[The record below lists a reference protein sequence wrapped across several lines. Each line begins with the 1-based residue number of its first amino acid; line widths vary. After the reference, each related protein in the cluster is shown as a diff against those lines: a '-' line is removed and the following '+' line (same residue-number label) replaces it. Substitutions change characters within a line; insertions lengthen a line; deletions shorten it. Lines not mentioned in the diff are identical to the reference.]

1 MKKARIIAV
10 TILITGIFIA
20 SLLTSG
26 CVPEATSKLKVV
38 TSTSLLEYIV
48 RQVGGD
54 KVDVVNLI
62 PPVNHPGNYDVKP
75 GDIQTLANASFFIL
89 HGWPGEG
96 YADKLI
102 ASANNPNLTVI
113 KANVNGNWMIPSVQ
127 MAATDRVASIL
138 SELDSQNAS
147 AYQKSAAEYK
157 QRIQAEETDIKARLA
172 EADISQVNVIASAR
186 QADFLTWAG
195 FNIVAQFNTTDMT
208 DKPQVVQELVD
219 TGKQAGVTLIV
230 NNLQD
235 GKDAGKALAEEL
247 GAKNLNL
254 SNFPGGF
261 DDTET
266 WEKAIDR
273 NIELIL
279 EAAAQ

>member
-1 MKKARIIAV
+1 MKKARILAI
-10 TILITGIFIA
+10 TILITGIFVV
-20 SLLTSG
+20 SLLIGG
-26 CVPEATSKLKVV
+26 CSSSATAELKVV

-54 KVDVVNLI
+54 KVDVVNI
-62 PPVNHPGNYDVKP
+62 VPPANHPGSYLDNP
-75 GDIQTLANASFFIL
+75 RDIQTLASASLFLL

-96 YADKLI
+96 YAGKLV
-102 ASANNPNLTVI
+102 ASADNPNLTVV

-127 MAATDRVASIL
+127 MAATDRVAEIL
-138 SELDSQNAS
+138 GQADSGNAS
-147 AYQKSAAEYK
+147 AYQNSAAEYR
-157 QRIQAEETDIKARLA
+157 QRIQAKEAEIKAKLA
-172 EADISQVNVIASAR
+172 EANVSQINVIASAR
-186 QADFLTWAG
+186 QADFLMWAG
-195 FNIVAQFNTTDMT
+195 FNVVAQFDTTDM

-219 TGKQAGVTLIV
+219 TGRQAGVTLIV

-235 GKDAGKALAEEL
+235 GQDAGKALAEL

-279 EAAAQ
+279 ETVAQ